1 MYTCVDRTKYRRQKM
16 GIIQKGIN
24 GPFKG
29 KAGSV
34 VGSSWKKIS
43 YIKGLQRKK
52 GVKRKPS
59 PEQAI
64 QQQRFK
70 LLIKFL
76 QPLSKFLNI
85 GLKPFL
91 AKATGVNAAFSLNY
105 DHAFLVDGDHTSL
118 NYEAMQF
125 SHGSLSTAG
134 AEKARYENGLVTVTW
149 HTKTYGMGG
158 EMDDIANVLVYC
170 PETDQ
175 FFANEPDVTRHD
187 GIAVIDLIGDKCTTG
202 IHTWIFFVDKQQ
214 KRASP
219 TVYIPLSADES

>member
-1 MYTCVDRTKYRRQKM
+1 MYTCINRTKYKQRKM

-29 KAGSV
+29 KTGSV
-34 VGSSWKKIS
+34 VGSSWKKVN

-52 GVKRKPS
+52 GVKRKS
-59 PEQAI
+59 TPEQAI

-70 LLIKFL
+70 LLNDFL
-76 QPLSKFLNI
+76 RPISQFLEV

-105 DHAFLVDGDHTSL
+105 DHAFLVDGDHLSL

-125 SHGSLSTAG
+125 SHGSLCTAG
-134 AEKARYENGLVTVTW
+134 AEKARHENGLVTVTW

-175 FFANEPDVTRHD
+175 FFGSEPDVTRQD
-187 GIAVIDLIGDKCTTG
+187 GIAVVDLLGDKCRTG
-202 IHTWIFFVDKQQ
+202 LHTWIFFVDNQQ
-214 KRASP
+214 KRVSP
-219 TVYIPLSADES
+219 TVYIPLSTNES